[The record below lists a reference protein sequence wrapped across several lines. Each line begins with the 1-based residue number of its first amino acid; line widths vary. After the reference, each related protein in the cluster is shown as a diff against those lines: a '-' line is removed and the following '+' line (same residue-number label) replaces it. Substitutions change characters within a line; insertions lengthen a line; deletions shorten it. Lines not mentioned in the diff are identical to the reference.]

1 MTTEIKEYDPKNM
14 IFRRLGNT
22 GLRVPILSLGGWLS
36 YGGSVNGSQVN
47 DIIKAAFDAGI
58 NFFDTAESYGNGSSE
73 LEMGR
78 AIKELGL
85 RRSSLVISTKLF
97 NGVGRKGPNDRGLS
111 RCVSNLRLSSPR
123 ALNSRGSKHLVEGMN
138 ESLER
143 LQMDYVDI
151 VFAHC
156 PDPDVPMLEIVRG
169 FTWLINQGKA
179 FYWGTSNWSA
189 IQIEEAHHVAHAHGL
204 IAPAADQC
212 CYNAFNRKRVEEEY
226 QHVYD
231 RYNYGLTTYSPLD
244 GGFLTG
250 KYNSGEIPQDSRY
263 ATSQQDPW
271 IATLR
276 ELLKSDKGKERI
288 SKVKKLEVIA
298 NELQSDLATLS
309 LAWVMKNPHVSTLI
323 IGATR
328 ISQVEANLKALDL
341 LPKVSDE
348 IYKRIGEIFG
358 IE

>member
-1 MTTEIKEYDPKNM
+1 MATEIKEYDPKNM

-22 GLRVPILSLGGWLS
+22 GLRVPVLSLGGWLS
-36 YGGSVNGSQVN
+36 YGGSVSGETWAMNTPFTCLTFS
-47 DIIKAAFDAGI
+47 
-58 NFFDTAESYGNGSSE
+58 FDTAESYGNGASE
-73 LEMGR
+73 IEMGR

-85 RRSSLVISTKLF
+85 RRSSLIISTKLF

-111 RCVSNLRLSSPR
+111 R
-123 ALNSRGSKHLVEGMN
+123 KHLIEGMN

-189 IQIEEAHHVAHAHGL
+189 IQIEEAHHIAHAHGL

-263 ATSQQDPW
+263 ATSSHDPW
-271 IATLR
+271 IASLR

-288 SKVKKLEVIA
+288 AKVKKLEDVA
-298 NELQSDLATLS
+298 NELQTDLATLS
-309 LAWVMKNPHVSTLI
+309 LAWVMKNSHVSTLI

-328 ISQVEANLKALDL
+328 VSQVESNLKAVAL

-348 IYKRIGEIFG
+348 IYKRIGDIFG

>member
-1 MTTEIKEYDPKNM
+1 MAAELREYDPKNM

-36 YGGSVNGSQVN
+36 YGGSVSGTQVN
-47 DIIKAAFDAGI
+47 DIIKAAFDAALTLQKATEMAHPEI
-58 NFFDTAESYGNGSSE
+58 
-73 LEMGR
+73 EMGR

-85 RRSSLVISTKLF
+85 RRSSLIISTKLF

-111 RCVSNLRLSSPR
+111 R
-123 ALNSRGSKHLVEGMN
+123 KHLVEGMN

-179 FYWGTSNWSA
+179 FYWA
-189 IQIEEAHHVAHAHGL
+189 IGALFRSKRL
-204 IAPAADQC
+204 IILLMPTGSLLLQQT
-212 CYNAFNRKRVEEEY
+212 NAVTTPSIASVLKKNTRR
-226 QHVYD
+226 HVYD

-263 ATSQQDPW
+263 ATSSHDPW
-271 IATLR
+271 IASLG

-288 SKVKKLEVIA
+288 AKVKKLEVIA
-298 NELQSDLATLS
+298 NELQTDLATLS

-328 ISQVEANLKALDL
+328 IPQVESNLKALEL

-348 IYKRIGEIFG
+348 IYKRIGEIFT

>member
-1 MTTEIKEYDPKNM
+1 MTTKIKEYDPKNM

-111 RCVSNLRLSSPR
+111 R
-123 ALNSRGSKHLVEGMN
+123 KHLIEGMN

-348 IYKRIGEIFG
+348 IYKRIGDVFG

>member
-1 MTTEIKEYDPKNM
+1 MTTKIKEYE
-14 IFRRLGNT
+14 LGNT

-111 RCVSNLRLSSPR
+111 RCVSNLRLASPR
-123 ALNSRGSKHLVEGMN
+123 ALNSRGSKHLIEGMN

-143 LQMDYVDI
+143 LQMDY

-226 QHVYD
+226 Q
-231 RYNYGLTTYSPLD
+231 PLD

-309 LAWVMKNPHVSTLI
+309 LAWVMKNPHVKMKVSTLI

-348 IYKRIGEIFG
+348 IYKRIGDVFG

>member
-1 MTTEIKEYDPKNM
+1 MAAELREYDPKNM

-36 YGGSVNGSQVN
+36 YGGSVSGTQVN

-58 NFFDTAESYGNGSSE
+58 NFFDSAESYGNGASE
-73 LEMGR
+73 IEMGR

-85 RRSSLVISTKLF
+85 RRSSLIISTKLF

-111 RCVSNLRLSSPR
+111 R
-123 ALNSRGSKHLVEGMN
+123 KHLVEGMN

-143 LQMDYVDI
+143 LQMDY

-189 IQIEEAHHVAHAHGL
+189 VQIEEAHHIAHAHGL

-263 ATSQQDPW
+263 ATSSHDPW
-271 IATLR
+271 IASLG

-288 SKVKKLEVIA
+288 GKVKKLEVIA
-298 NELQSDLATLS
+298 NELQTDLATLS

-328 ISQVEANLKALDL
+328 IPQVESNLKALEL

-348 IYKRIGEIFG
+348 IYKRIGEIFT

>member
-1 MTTEIKEYDPKNM
+1 MATEIKEYDPKNM

-22 GLRVPILSLGGWLS
+22 GLRVPIFSLGGWLS
-36 YGGSVNGSQVN
+36 YGGSVSGSQVN
-47 DIIKAAFDAGI
+47 DIIKVAFDAGI

-85 RRSSLVISTKLF
+85 RRSSLIVSTKLF
-97 NGVGRKGPNDRGLS
+97 GGVGRKGPNDRGLS
-111 RCVSNLRLSSPR
+111 R
-123 ALNSRGSKHLVEGMN
+123 KHLIEGMN

-189 IQIEEAHHVAHAHGL
+189 VQIEEAHHIAHAYGL

-226 QHVYD
+226 QVSCIYFV
-231 RYNYGLTTYSPLD
+231 NCP
-244 GGFLTG
+244 
-250 KYNSGEIPQDSRY
+250 
-263 ATSQQDPW
+263 
-271 IATLR
+271 
-276 ELLKSDKGKERI
+276 SDA
-288 SKVKKLEVIA
+288 SV
-298 NELQSDLATLS
+298 
-309 LAWVMKNPHVSTLI
+309 
-323 IGATR
+323 
-328 ISQVEANLKALDL
+328 
-341 LPKVSDE
+341 
-348 IYKRIGEIFG
+348 
-358 IE
+358 

>member
-1 MTTEIKEYDPKNM
+1 MATEIKEYDPKNM

-22 GLRVPILSLGGWLS
+22 GLRVPVLSLGGWLS
-36 YGGSVNGSQVN
+36 YGGSVNGLQVN

-58 NFFDTAESYGNGSSE
+58 NFFDTAESYGNGASE
-73 LEMGR
+73 IEMGR
-78 AIKELGL
+78 AIKELGF
-85 RRSSLVISTKLF
+85 RRSSLIVSTKLF

-111 RCVSNLRLSSPR
+111 R
-123 ALNSRGSKHLVEGMN
+123 KHLIEGMN

-189 IQIEEAHHVAHAHGL
+189 VQIEEAHHIAHAHGL

-250 KYNSGEIPQDSRY
+250 KYNSGDIPQDSRY
-263 ATSQQDPW
+263 STSSHDPW
-271 IATLR
+271 IASLR

-288 SKVKKLEVIA
+288 AKVKKLEVIA
-298 NELQSDLATLS
+298 NELQTDLATLS

-328 ISQVEANLKALDL
+328 ISQVESNLRALDI

-348 IYKRIGEIFG
+348 IYKRIGDIFG

>member
-1 MTTEIKEYDPKNM
+1 MTAEIKEYDPKNM
-14 IFRRLGNT
+14 IFRRLGST
-22 GLRVPILSLGGWLS
+22 GLRVPIFSLGGWLS
-36 YGGSVNGSQVN
+36 YGGSVSGSQVN

-58 NFFDTAESYGNGSSE
+58 NFFDTAESYGDGASE
-73 LEMGR
+73 IEMGR
-78 AIKELGL
+78 AINELGL

-111 RCVSNLRLSSPR
+111 R
-123 ALNSRGSKHLVEGMN
+123 KHLIEGMN

-151 VFAHC
+151 VFAHN

-169 FTWLINQGKA
+169 FTLRAALMIIVVS
-179 FYWGTSNWSA
+179 GTSNWSA
-189 IQIEEAHHVAHAHGL
+189 VQIEEAHHIAHAYNL

-226 QHVYD
+226 LHVYD

-250 KYNSGEIPQDSRY
+250 KYNSGEVPQDSRY
-263 ATSQQDPW
+263 ATSSHDPW
-271 IATLR
+271 IASLR
-276 ELLKSDKGKERI
+276 ELLQSEKGKARI
-288 SKVKKLEVIA
+288 AKVKKLEVIA
-298 NELQSDLATLS
+298 NELQTDLATLS

-328 ISQVEANLKALDL
+328 ISQIQSNLKALDL

-348 IYKRIGEIFG
+348 IYKRIGDIFG